1 MSATKTIALLLFVG
15 TFIAGC
21 GEDIDI
27 IQDCD
32 PRGDLEP
39 ICGIQNPEDMVNLPE
54 KGFVLISEYGSF
66 KGDVPGFL
74 TVFDSTKRTLHRLGP
89 FTTAPPELWGA
100 NECNTP
106 PGPEFSP
113 HGIDFSIRKDGR
125 FQVLAI
131 NHANGERVEFFEL
144 FAGESDAQ
152 QYNAIWRGCVEAPN
166 GASLNSVAS
175 IPNDESGFLA
185 TQTYRRD
192 KAVTKLFIAWNLFTA
207 KFGFASGGVLRW
219 SDGILSYVPGTT
231 GTFPNGIIVS
241 PDAQTFFVNMQGVNK
256 LQKFAFAGGDALA
269 VVDMNGHP
277 DNLRWNLDHTKI
289 LSATTRES
297 ISVVIKCMNI
307 TSGACPARAALVEI
321 DAESLIA
328 KDLFENRGP
337 PLGAYTV
344 GIELHDS
351 YLVGTYA
358 SDRVMQ
364 VPKSFTAMQS
374 VGSD

>member
-1 MSATKTIALLLFVG
+1 
-15 TFIAGC
+15 
-21 GEDIDI
+21 
-27 IQDCD
+27 
-32 PRGDLEP
+32 
-39 ICGIQNPEDMVNLPE
+39 
-54 KGFVLISEYGSF
+54 
-66 KGDVPGFL
+66 
-74 TVFDSTKRTLHRLGP
+74 
-89 FTTAPPELWGA
+89 
-100 NECNTP
+100 
-106 PGPEFSP
+106 
-113 HGIDFSIRKDGR
+113 
-125 FQVLAI
+125 
-131 NHANGERVEFFEL
+131 
-144 FAGESDAQ
+144 
-152 QYNAIWRGCVEAPN
+152 
-166 GASLNSVAS
+166 
-175 IPNDESGFLA
+175 
-185 TQTYRRD
+185 
-192 KAVTKLFIAWNLFTA
+192 
-207 KFGFASGGVLRW
+207 
-219 SDGILSYVPGTT
+219 
-231 GTFPNGIIVS
+231 